1 MTEIQAA
8 LDSAIATAR
17 HALDQF
23 NDEPLVPAKRGGP
36 RLSPWFRVWVQASEV
51 AARWHR
57 QLELEKP
64 EPSID
69 DEIDRLMSEDHE
81 LDRLLRDESGRGE
94 DQHR

>member
-1 MTEIQAA
+1 MTEIQTE

-17 HALDQF
+17 RALEQF
-23 NDEPLVPAKRGGP
+23 NAEPLVPAKRGGP

-57 QLELEKP
+57 QVELEKP

-69 DEIDRLMSEDHE
+69 DE
-81 LDRLLRDESGRGE
+81 LDRLLGE
-94 DQHR
+94 AGGGTQP

>member
-1 MTEIQAA
+1 MNEIQAE
-8 LDSAIATAR
+8 LDSAIVTAR
-17 HALDQF
+17 HALEQF
-23 NDEPLVPAKRGGP
+23 NAAPVVPAKRGGP

-69 DEIDRLMSEDHE
+69 DEIDRL
-81 LDRLLRDESGRGE
+81 LGESG
-94 DQHR
+94 